1 LNCAAKVGALSIWV
15 HPAASA
21 CLAQAIGT
29 VLLEEVVFDSQGN
42 PTAVTFK
49 DYMLPA
55 MTDVPEFEYTHIT
68 TPSKTVG
75 GFRSVGEGGAMI
87 GPSTL
92 VNAIAGALA
101 PFGILPFDLPLTTAK
116 LLRFT
121 EHAVL
126 GARR

>member
-1 LNCAAKVGALSIWV
+1 M
-15 HPAASA
+15 
-21 CLAQAIGT
+21 
-29 VLLEEVVFDSQGN
+29 LLEEVVFDSQGN

-55 MTDVPEFEYTHIT
+55 MTDVPECEYTHIT
-68 TPSKTVG
+68 TSSKTVG
-75 GFRSVGEGGAMI
+75 GFRGVGEGGAII
-87 GPSTL
+87 GPPTL
-92 VNAIAGALA
+92 VNAIADART
-101 PFGILPFDLPLTTAK
+101 PFGILPVDLPLTTAK